1 MKTFPLFMCV
11 SSLIFAG
18 VSSLVQLSMK
28 TLPLHKMDPEKQ
40 LRKRGFTT
48 ILGSDESGN
57 GCIAG
62 PIVVATCG
70 LLRDDVEPIEGV
82 NDSKLLSHDEIQR
95 IYDIVA
101 SNEAVYAWNIVLA
114 SQEQI
119 DKDNVPTATKHAM
132 RKSIE
137 NLVLDY
143 NLDVDK
149 TYAIVDGHKTPKLTI
164 ALKCRPWVKGDAQVY
179 TVALAS
185 ILAKHTHNN
194 LVKEMHNMYPQY
206 GFNQNRGY
214 PTRDHIVAIHTHGP
228 SPLHRLTAKPVKG
241 REK

>member
-1 MKTFPLFMCV
+1 MKNLFIFTCV
-11 SSLIFAG
+11 SSLICTG
-18 VSSLVQLSMK
+18 VSSLVHLSMK
-28 TLPLHKMDPEKQ
+28 VQPLHHMDPEKQ

-70 LLRDDVEPIEGV
+70 LLRDDVEPIDGV
-82 NDSKLLSHDEIQR
+82 NDSKLLSHDEVQR
-95 IYDIVA
+95 IYEIVA
-101 SNEAVYAWNIVLA
+101 SNEEIYAWNIVLA
-114 SQEQI
+114 SQEEI
-119 DKDNVPTATKHAM
+119 DKDDVPTATKQAM

-137 NLVLDY
+137 TLVLDY
-143 NLDVDK
+143 NLQVDK

-185 ILAKHTHNN
+185 ILARHTHNK
-194 LVKEMHNMYPQY
+194 LVKEMHGMYPEY
-206 GFNQNRGY
+206 GFNHNRGY

-228 SPLHRLTAKPVKG
+228 SPLHRLTAKPLKG
-241 REK
+241 R